1 MAGTSF
7 TTEVQKAV
15 INGINVEFTDDSQ
28 KRKLTRILNKLK
40 KIPTG
45 QKALADM
52 AANKTVVALD
62 NISGWGAFFPKNNRI
77 LLAREAP
84 VTKLFSTL
92 VHEARHM
99 MQHQCG
105 CGRYTRDSL
114 DIQSQIMLDRAKEAD
129 AQMTAL
135 TACFEWAQSGDQKPF
150 QMFTEKTPQIYDYYF
165 AQKKKRRFKDNTN
178 TAKTEIFKGWYEQDR
193 IRQGYEISYMGR
205 SAARELIQ
213 TVEKGKK
220 GNIYTGARERKN
232 LTPQQVLALI
242 GADYMKDPEFLVS
255 DKALG
260 VLRSTKELLSLAFE
274 ANGRKD
280 ETLDKLPFVKTLV
293 SMTDIHPITDGS
305 LFDAQY
311 RCEQKVSQALG
322 LRSSDDKKAF
332 FDQPLAEQEQAV
344 AHEDKEVR
352 DAVQCAHVFRSA
364 REMFFCLSRLSKE
377 EASLKHTE
385 NPLTREQANE
395 RITAEKKKMNECR
408 KTVVDF
414 ARKRVPLSVVLKR
427 SAGRI

>member
-129 AQMTAL
+129 AQT
-135 TACFEWAQSGDQKPF
+135 
-150 QMFTEKTPQIYDYYF
+150 
-165 AQKKKRRFKDNTN
+165 
-178 TAKTEIFKGWYEQDR
+178 
-193 IRQGYEISYMGR
+193 
-205 SAARELIQ
+205 
-213 TVEKGKK
+213 
-220 GNIYTGARERKN
+220 
-232 LTPQQVLALI
+232 LAS
-242 GADYMKDPEFLVS
+242 FS
-255 DKALG
+255 
-260 VLRSTKELLSLAFE
+260 
-274 ANGRKD
+274 
-280 ETLDKLPFVKTLV
+280 
-293 SMTDIHPITDGS
+293 
-305 LFDAQY
+305 
-311 RCEQKVSQALG
+311 
-322 LRSSDDKKAF
+322 
-332 FDQPLAEQEQAV
+332 
-344 AHEDKEVR
+344 
-352 DAVQCAHVFRSA
+352 
-364 REMFFCLSRLSKE
+364 
-377 EASLKHTE
+377 
-385 NPLTREQANE
+385 
-395 RITAEKKKMNECR
+395 
-408 KTVVDF
+408 
-414 ARKRVPLSVVLKR
+414 
-427 SAGRI
+427 